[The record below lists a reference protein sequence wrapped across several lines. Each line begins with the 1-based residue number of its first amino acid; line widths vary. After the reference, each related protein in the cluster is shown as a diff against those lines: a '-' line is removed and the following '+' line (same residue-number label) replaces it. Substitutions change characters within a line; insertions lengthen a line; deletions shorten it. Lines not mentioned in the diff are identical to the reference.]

1 MSTTHRGSGYK
12 SYFASSDDSKICV
25 VMVGLPARG
34 KSLIAGKAM
43 RYLAWVGIQARV
55 FNVGTYRRN
64 ATPQP
69 NANFFDPHNS
79 EGEKMRRAAAEA
91 AMADM
96 LKWFESG
103 KGVVAILDATNSTKK
118 RRRWIHDR
126 CREANIETLFV
137 ESICDDEELI
147 FNNILEVKTTSPDY
161 KGQDPEVAAK
171 DFRNRIRNYEKVY
184 EGIGDDEKDFT
195 YVKLINVGSTV
206 VINQIKDYLSSRLVY
221 YIQNLHIKPR
231 SIWLSR
237 HGESEYNLTGKIGG
251 DSSISER
258 GEAYARALPSLL
270 KKSGVPANAK
280 IVIWTS
286 TLKRTIQ
293 SARHLAAETKYEKLE
308 WKALDELDSG
318 VCDGLTYEEIAE
330 EYPEDFA
337 ARDDD
342 KYNYRYRGGESY
354 RDVVIRLEPI
364 IMELERS
371 ENVVIVT
378 HQAVLRCIYAYFKNI
393 AQEQSPWMEVPLH
406 TLIKLTPRAYGTEEK
421 RFKADIPAVST
432 WRAKGTSAKHQEF
445 PTEPMLS
452 AFTARPLVELKP
464 RDKSRIESVLAY
476 GDRVLVGLNNGSLR
490 IYRVNEV
497 EHDAHP
503 PTENNR
509 HDEGG
514 TSGQPTQNGENG
526 INNITANTKVKQTD
540 LLRELE
546 KFSRYK
552 VEQLALIKEAKLLV
566 SLSGGYVSIHDLQS
580 YELQEQLTR
589 TKGAA
594 TFAVTSN
601 IVNDPETGVPSIV
614 SRLAVAIKRKI
625 LLWSWRDMEL
635 DDDTAELTLVSG
647 IKTLTWVSGTR
658 LVAGLGSNFVLVDIE
673 TKTVTDLVGPGSIGG
688 LGGQETGR
696 LAGVGVASMS
706 YIGIGGAAPKPLA
719 TRLSE
724 GQVLLAKDVNT
735 QYIDIDGNSLGRRQ
749 IPWSN
754 APADIG
760 YSYPFLLALHESSKG
775 ILEVRNPETLSLLQ
789 SISLPSANTMH
800 IGQPTISLAHAG
812 KGFLVAS
819 DRIIWRMEALG
830 YDSQIDSLVEK
841 GYLDEATSLAS
852 MLEDA
857 LLKDKEGRIRE
868 IKLEKA
874 QGLFSLRKY
883 LESLEL
889 FTEVSASPET
899 VIRLYPRV
907 IAGDLTTVSE
917 EQDEMDGGTTESH
930 IKLPDDQPQAEG
942 NQPEEAPPIK
952 ALSHTP
958 SMMSFLRTR
967 DDGSGSDSG
976 SIRVKPAEEV
986 RPDKPLT
993 GKDLKLA
1000 VRELQAYLADV
1011 RRRFQRF
1018 LNPDGSLKV
1027 ADPPHD
1033 AANDEYTISVMKL
1046 LDVTKDSEDFD
1057 FGEKL
1062 REKAKLVDTTLFRVY
1077 MYATPSLAGSLFRI
1091 ANFCDP
1097 EVVME
1102 KLEETG
1108 RHNDLIDFLYGKK
1121 MHRQALGLLRKFG
1134 QAESEEETAPQLHG
1148 PKRIVAY
1155 LQHLPPDQIDLIL
1168 EFAEW
1173 PVQEDPEIGMEIFLA
1188 DTENAETLPRDK
1200 VLEFLQTID
1209 VRLAVRY
1216 LEHVIDELNDLT
1228 PDLHQKLAGLY
1239 LDRLQHRRDNE
1250 NEFTSEEDYLEWREK
1265 FLTMLRSSDQYSPSK
1280 ILGRLGRDDPEFFEA
1295 RAILF
1300 SKMGQHRQALEIY
1313 VFKLED
1319 YNKAEEYCNHLHRT
1333 EDTPAP
1339 SGPAAEYSTL
1349 APSDDGPSIYL
1360 TLLSLYLTPPH
1371 GYKPQYGPALDILA
1385 KHGSRLPANSALELI
1400 PETLPVKEL
1409 GFYFKGRMRAASTI
1423 LSESRITASL
1433 LKVQNVKTR
1442 AQLLVGEGTD
1452 GKSSRSRNVTVTEE
1466 RVCSVCHK
1474 RIGGSVINVFP
1485 DFLVLLHPLGQKD
1498 VDIAGRTNSGKRL
1511 GDSFKRSKGETID
1524 NNNDQSSSLA
1534 LTKVEMLRSPVT
1546 LSPERTSSRSPV
1558 PPRRSFDDELDRPDS
1573 SSGSDASSVISNAT
1587 AISAFQTASY
1597 NPGTSSPRPALR
1609 SPPAIS
1615 NGNGLV
1621 IPPGRPST
1629 SFMPHH
1635 DPSSRKPS
1643 GRVHPSDLH
1652 KRSRHH
1658 SQGFFEPSLPTA
1670 STSEATISA
1679 SRIAAQA
1686 AMLSHP
1692 AVQLPPKLSPPP
1704 PPPAPSQLP
1713 LRPGSSSG
1721 QSYQIGHGVGPAAA
1735 TTAANHVFP
1744 RIPPPGME
1752 QALPERE
1759 HKHKGEKSKMKL
1771 FSKPKHIG
1779 ISRDKDVKDKGLPSP
1794 NKIPGL
1800 TRIVSASTTSLAD
1813 TFPSNNASMYSLS
1826 NASASTVV
1834 PADKPLVTEKEK
1846 EKDKDKDKAH
1856 RHHHFLSRQKLKLKD
1871 LKDRDDHFNLP
1882 LSSASSNSR
1891 PSDPN
1896 APQSLYSFTPASP
1909 SAATTSFSK
1918 SVGGLDLLH
1927 GGRALRDK
1935 KKEEKALAESE
1946 QPEWLVN
1953 STMAGAASVGFA
1965 GPSSF
1970 GSTGGFLAEAALR
1983 ETLQGFG
1990 LHNMSPED
1998 AWDFLKA
2005 KLLVI
2010 FDGEDVRIAIE
2021 DLNKLVLIHIQRCVQ
2036 RRTPTAIV
2044 DDLREL
2050 LEAGFATLN
2059 HTLNGVPDEK
2069 LVPHLVQIWMLV
2081 FGTILPF
2088 IQAVFLP
2095 LDLEFKGCGSVMNSR
2110 EAKEF
2115 WSVALDGDYPGC
2127 ELEVRNLVLIAFRDM
2142 VILARYDS
2150 LKATFSRLS
2159 LDSIK
2164 LGTSVLSVTTK
2175 SSSNSNSGRPA
2186 TAASHDGG
2194 LGFGSYS
2201 SQSSTLLSTA
2211 PPGSYSPDSHSLGL
2225 SNTRSRAASNTSSN
2239 PDQLIF
2245 QSFSLPTQRPTII
2258 HRANTADTS
2267 HVITETVGRMLQ
2279 CVSVL
2284 ASVQTKDNAQDKIET
2299 LSKDLKHNW
2308 LGRGRT
2314 GRDRRGFVGTK
2325 IRPPV
2330 VARANRVSIKPQ
2342 LKYHL
2347 L

>member
-1 MSTTHRGSGYK
+1 MSSAGRGSGNK
-12 SYFASSDDSKICV
+12 TFFASSDDSKICV

-43 RYLAWVGIQARV
+43 RYLAWVGIPAKI
-55 FNVGTYRRN
+55 FNVGTYRRSS
-64 ATPQP
+64 TPQP
-69 NANFFDPHNS
+69 DANFFDPHNS
-79 EGEKMRRAAAEA
+79 EGEKLRRAAAEA

-96 LKWFESG
+96 LRWFESG
-103 KGVVAILDATNSTKK
+103 QGVVAILDATNSTKK
-118 RRRWIHDR
+118 RRRWIHDT
-126 CREANIETLFV
+126 CRDANIETLFV
-137 ESICDDEELI
+137 ESVCDDEELI
-147 FNNILEVKTTSPDY
+147 MNNILEVKTTSPDY
-161 KGQDPEVAAK
+161 KGQDPEVAAM

-184 EGIGDDEKDFT
+184 EGIDDDEKEYT

-206 VINQIKDYLSSRLVY
+206 IINQIKDYLSSRLVY

-237 HGESEYNLTGKIGG
+237 HGESQYNLTGKIGG

-258 GEAYARALPSLL
+258 GEAYAKALPGLL
-270 KKSGVPANAK
+270 KKSGVPPNTK

-293 SARHLAAETKYEKLE
+293 TARHLAAETRYEKLE

-330 EYPEDFA
+330 QYPEDFA
-337 ARDDD
+337 ARDED

-371 ENVVIVT
+371 ENVIIVT
-378 HQAVLRCIYAYFKNI
+378 HQAVLRCIYAYFMNVP
-393 AQEQSPWMEVPLH
+393 QEKSPWMEVPLH
-406 TLIKLTPRAYGTEEK
+406 TLIKLTPRAYGTEEQ

-432 WRAKGTSAKHQEF
+432 WRAKGTS
-445 PTEPMLS
+445 
-452 AFTARPLVELKP
+452 
-464 RDKSRIESVLAY
+464 SVLAY
-476 GDRVLVGLNNGSLR
+476 GDKVLVGLNNGSLR
-490 IYRVNEV
+490 IYRVNEI
-497 EHDAHP
+497 EHDVHETP
-503 PTENNR
+503 ENNG
-509 HDEGG
+509 HDEGDG
-514 TSGQPTQNGENG
+514 GRQATQNGDSSPV
-526 INNITANTKVKQTD
+526 ANTKAKQTD
-540 LLRELE
+540 LLREME

-552 VEQLALIKEAKLLV
+552 IEQLALIKEAKLLV
-566 SLSGGYVSIHDLQS
+566 SLSGGYVSVHDLQS

-589 TKGAA
+589 TKGAT

-614 SRLAVAIKRKI
+614 SRLAVAVKRKI

-635 DDDTAELTLVSG
+635 EDDTAELTIVSG
-647 IKTLTWVSGTR
+647 IKTLTWVSATR

-688 LGGQETGR
+688 LAGQETGR
-696 LAGVGVASMS
+696 LAGAGVVSMS

-719 TRLSE
+719 SRLSE
-724 GQVLLAKDVNT
+724 GQVLLAKDINT
-735 QYIDIDGNSLGRRQ
+735 QFIDTDGNSLGRRQ
-749 IPWSN
+749 IPWSS
-754 APADIG
+754 APSDIG
-760 YSYPFLLALHESSKG
+760 YSYPFLLALHDSSKG
-775 ILEVRNPETLSLLQ
+775 MLEVRNPETLALLQ

-819 DRIIWRMEALG
+819 DRTIWRMEALG

-841 GYLDEATSLAS
+841 GYLDEAISLAD

-868 IKLEKA
+868 IKLDKA
-874 QGLFSLRKY
+874 QGLFTLRKY
-883 LESLEL
+883 LESMEL
-889 FTEVSASPET
+889 FTEVSAPPET
-899 VIRLYPRV
+899 VIRLYPRI
-907 IAGDLTTVSE
+907 IAGDLTSINE
-917 EQDEMDGGTTESH
+917 EQDETDGSTTDS
-930 IKLPDDQPQAEG
+930 QPKIQDSQTQADS
-942 NQPEEAPPIK
+942 NHSEEAPPVK

-958 SMMSFLRTR
+958 SMMSFLRSR
-967 DDGSGSDSG
+967 DEGSGSDTG
-976 SIRVKPAEEV
+976 SIRGKPAEEQ

-1027 ADPPHD
+1027 AELPTNV
-1033 AANDEYTISVMKL
+1033 ASDEYTDSVMKL
-1046 LDVTKDSEDFD
+1046 LGVTADSEDD

-1077 MYATPSLAGSLFRI
+1077 MYATPSLAGPLFRI

-1097 EVVME
+1097 QVVME

-1121 MHRQALGLLRKFG
+1121 MHRQALELLRKFG
-1134 QAESEEETAPQLHG
+1134 QAEPEEETVAELHG

-1155 LQHLPPDQIDLIL
+1155 LQHLSPDQIDLIL

-1173 PVQEDPEIGMEIFLA
+1173 PIREDPDFGMEIFLA
-1188 DTENAETLPRDK
+1188 DTENAETLPREK
-1200 VLEFLQTID
+1200 VLEFLQGLD
-1209 VRLAVRY
+1209 VKLAVRY
-1216 LEHVIDELNDLT
+1216 LEHVIGELNDLT
-1228 PDLHQKLAGLY
+1228 PDLHQKLVSLY
-1239 LDRLQHRRDNE
+1239 LDRLQKRESGESD
-1250 NEFTSEEDYLEWREK
+1250 FSSEEEYLEWREK
-1265 FLTMLRSSDQYSPSK
+1265 FITMLSSSDQYSPSK
-1280 ILGRLGRDDPEFFEA
+1280 ILGRLDRDDSEFFEA

-1319 YNKAEEYCNHLHRT
+1319 YDKAEEYCNQLHKT
-1333 EDTPAP
+1333 EDTPTP
-1339 SGPAAEYSTL
+1339 RGPAAEYFSL
-1349 APSDDGPSIYL
+1349 APSDEGPSIYL

-1371 GYKPQYGPALDILA
+1371 GYTPRYGPALDILA

-1400 PETLPVKEL
+1400 PESLPVKEL
-1409 GFYFKGRMRAASTI
+1409 EFYFKGRMRAANTI
-1423 LSESRITASL
+1423 LNESRIAASL
-1433 LKVQNVKTR
+1433 LKVQEIKTR

-1452 GKSSRSRNVTVTEE
+1452 GKSSRSRHVTVTEE
-1466 RVCSVCHK
+1466 RVCSICHK

-1485 DFLVLLHPLGQKD
+1485 DNTVVHLGSRQP
-1498 VDIAGRTNSGKRL
+1498 AA
-1511 GDSFKRSKGETID
+1511 
-1524 NNNDQSSSLA
+1524 Q
-1534 LTKVEMLRSPVT
+1534 MLRSPVT
-1546 LSPERTSSRSPV
+1546 LSPERTASRSPV
-1558 PPRRSFDDELDRPDS
+1558 PPRHSLDDELDRPG

-1587 AISAFQTASY
+1587 AVSAFQTTAD
-1597 NPGTSSPRPALR
+1597 NLRTSSPRAAVRTPPALN
-1609 SPPAIS
+1609 
-1615 NGNGLV
+1615 NGTSGLV
-1621 IPPGRPST
+1621 IPPRRSQA

-1635 DPSSRKPS
+1635 DPSGRRPS
-1643 GRVHPSDLH
+1643 GRALPPDLH

-1670 STSEATISA
+1670 SSSEATLSA

-1686 AMLSHP
+1686 AMLSQQQSTAQSSKRPIHGHGSDDGS
-1692 AVQLPPKLSPPP
+1692 ASPPP
-1704 PPPAPSQLP
+1704 PPPALSQLP
-1713 LRPGSSSG
+1713 PRPGSSSG
-1721 QSYQIGHGVGPAAA
+1721 QNFHNAGQGAGQTTA

-1744 RIPPPGME
+1744 RIPPLGVD
-1752 QALPERE
+1752 QALE
-1759 HKHKGEKSKMKL
+1759 HKHKGEKSKKKL

-1779 ISRDKDVKDKGLPSP
+1779 ISRDKDVKDKPLPSP
-1794 NKIPGL
+1794 NKISGL
-1800 TRIVSASTTSLAD
+1800 TRIVSASTTNLAD
-1813 TFPSNNASMYSLS
+1813 TSSMYSLS

-1834 PADKPLVTEKEK
+1834 PADKPTVAEKEK
-1846 EKDKDKDKAH
+1846 EKDKEKDKAH
-1856 RHHHFLSRQKLKLKD
+1856 RHHFLSRQKLKLKD

-1909 SAATTSFSK
+1909 SAATTTFSK

-1935 KKEEKALAESE
+1935 KREEKAIAETE
-1946 QPEWLVN
+1946 PPEWLAN
-1953 STMAGAASVGFA
+1953 STMAGAASGGFA
-1965 GPSSF
+1965 GPSSL
-1970 GSTGGFLAEAALR
+1970 GSTGGILAEAALR

-2036 RRTPTAIV
+2036 RRMPTSIV

-2059 HTLNGVPDEK
+2059 HTLNSVPDEK
-2069 LVPHLVQIWMLV
+2069 LVPHLVQIWILV

-2110 EAKEF
+2110 EAKDF
-2115 WSVALDGDYPGC
+2115 WSIALEGEYPGC

-2142 VILARYDS
+2142 VIINRYDS

-2164 LGTSVLSVTTK
+2164 LGTSALSVTTK
-2175 SSSNSNSGRPA
+2175 SSSNSGRPA
-2186 TAASHDGG
+2186 TAASLDG
-2194 LGFGSYS
+2194 GFGSYG
-2201 SQSSTLLSTA
+2201 SQSSTLLNTA
-2211 PPGSYSPDSHSLGL
+2211 GSYSSDSLGY
-2225 SNTRSRAASNTSSN
+2225 SRSRAASNTSSN

-2245 QSFSLPTQRPTII
+2245 QSFSSPSQRPAII
-2258 HRANTADTS
+2258 NRANTTDNS
-2267 HVITETVGRMLQ
+2267 QIITETVGRMLQ

-2284 ASVQTKDNAQDKIET
+2284 ASVQTNHEAQDKIET

-2325 IRPPV
+2325 IRPPI
-2330 VARANRVSIKPQ
+2330 VAQTESDEPMEGTGASNGRLGLHRQELSV
-2342 LKYHL
+2342 L
-2347 L
+2347 

>member
-1 MSTTHRGSGYK
+1 
-12 SYFASSDDSKICV
+12 
-25 VMVGLPARG
+25 MVGLPARG

-43 RYLAWVGIQARV
+43 RYLAWVGVKARI

-91 AMADM
+91 AVTDM
-96 LKWFESG
+96 LKWFKDG
-103 KGVVAILDATNSTKK
+103 QGVVAILDATNSTKK
-118 RRRWIHDR
+118 RRRWIHET
-126 CREANIETLFV
+126 CRDANIETLFV
-137 ESICDDEELI
+137 ESVCDDEELI
-147 FNNILEVKTTSPDY
+147 MNNILEVKTTSPDY
-161 KGQDPEVAAK
+161 KGQDPEVAAL

-184 EGIGDDEKDFT
+184 EGIDDDEKEYT

-206 VINQIKDYLSSRLVY
+206 IINQIKNYLESRLVY

-237 HGESEYNLTGKIGG
+237 HGESQYNLTGKIGG
-251 DSSISER
+251 DSSISDR
-258 GEAYARALPSLL
+258 GEAYAKALPGLL
-270 KKSGVPANAK
+270 RKSGVPPNTK
-280 IVIWTS
+280 LVIWTS

-293 SARHLAAETKYEKLE
+293 TARHLAAETHYEKLE

-330 EYPEDFA
+330 QYPEDFA
-337 ARDDD
+337 ARDED

-371 ENVVIVT
+371 ENVIIVT
-378 HQAVLRCIYAYFKNI
+378 HQAVLRCIYAYFLNV

-406 TLIKLTPRAYGTEEK
+406 TLIKLTPRAYGTEEQ

-432 WRAKGTSAKHQEF
+432 WRAKGTSAKHQDY
-445 PTEPMLS
+445 PT
-452 AFTARPLVELKP
+452 ELKP

-476 GDRVLVGLNNGSLR
+476 GDKVLVGLNNGSLR

-497 EHDAHP
+497 EHDALQ
-503 PTENNR
+503 PTQNNR
-509 HDEGG
+509 HDDGDM
-514 TSGQPTQNGENG
+514 SGQPKQNGDG
-526 INNITANTKVKQTD
+526 GHNNSAAKTKVKQTD

-552 VEQLALIKEAKLLV
+552 IEQLALIKEAKLLV

-589 TKGAA
+589 TKGA
-594 TFAVTSN
+594 TNFAATSN

-635 DDDTAELTLVSG
+635 EDDTAELTLVSG

-673 TKTVTDLVGPGSIGG
+673 TKTATDLVGPGSIGG
-688 LGGQETGR
+688 LGGQETSR

-719 TRLSE
+719 APLSK
-724 GQVLLAKDVNT
+724 GQVLLAKDINT
-735 QYIDIDGNSLGRRQ
+735 QFIDIEGNSLGRRQ
-749 IPWSN
+749 VPWSN

-775 ILEVRNPETLSLLQ
+775 MLEVRNPETLSLLQ
-789 SISLPSANTMH
+789 SISLPSANMMH

-819 DRIIWRMEALG
+819 DRTIWRMEALD

-841 GYLDEATSLAS
+841 GHLDEAISLAG

-857 LLKDKEGRIRE
+857 LLRNKEGRIRE

-874 QGLFSLRKY
+874 QGLFSLQKY
-883 LESLEL
+883 RQSLEL
-889 FTEVSASPET
+889 FTEVSAPPET
-899 VIRLYPRV
+899 VIRLYPRI
-907 IAGDLTTVSE
+907 IAGDLTTINE
-917 EQDEMDGGTTESH
+917 EEDEGEDSTTES
-930 IKLPDDQPQAEG
+930 QPKPQDGLAQVDG
-942 NQPEEAPPIK
+942 NHSEEAPPTK
-952 ALSHTP
+952 ALNHTP

-967 DDGSGSDSG
+967 DEGSGSDSG
-976 SIRVKPAEEV
+976 SIRGKPPAEEP
-986 RPDKPLT
+986 RPERPLT

-1027 ADPPHD
+1027 ADPPTN
-1033 AANDEYTISVMKL
+1033 AANDEYTVSVMKL
-1046 LDVTKDSEDFD
+1046 LGVTADSEED

-1062 REKAKLVDTTLFRVY
+1062 RDKAKLVDTTLFRSH

-1108 RHNDLIDFLYGKK
+1108 RHNDLIDFLYGKR
-1121 MHRQALGLLRKFG
+1121 MHRQALELLKKFG
-1134 QAESEEETAPQLHG
+1134 QADSEKETAPQLHG
-1148 PKRIVAY
+1148 PQRMTAY

-1173 PVQEDPEIGMEIFLA
+1173 PVRAEPELGMEIFLA

-1209 VRLAVRY
+1209 VKLAVRY
-1216 LEHVIDELNDLT
+1216 LEHVTGELNDLT
-1228 PDLHQKLAGLY
+1228 PDLHQRLATFY
-1239 LDRLQHRRDNE
+1239 LDRLQKRKNDESEFSSNE
-1250 NEFTSEEDYLEWREK
+1250 EYLTWSEK
-1265 FLTMLRSSDQYSPSK
+1265 FITMLKSSDQYSPSK
-1280 ILGRLGRDDPEFFEA
+1280 ILGRLDRDDPEFFEA

-1319 YNKAEEYCNHLHRT
+1319 YDKAEEYCNHLHRS
-1333 EDTPAP
+1333 EDTPTP
-1339 SGPAAEYSTL
+1339 SGSAAEYSAL
-1349 APSDDGPSIYL
+1349 APSDEGPSIYL

-1371 GYKPQYGPALDILA
+1371 EYKPQYGPALDILA
-1385 KHGSRLPANSALELI
+1385 KHGSRLPANSALDLI
-1400 PETLPVKEL
+1400 PETIPVKEL
-1409 GFYFKGRMRAASTI
+1409 DFYFKGRMRAATTI
-1423 LSESRITASL
+1423 LNESRITANL
-1433 LKVQNVKTR
+1433 LKVQNIKTR
-1442 AQLLVGEGTD
+1442 AQLLVGEGTE
-1452 GKSSRSRNVTVTEE
+1452 GKSSRSRHVTVTEE
-1466 RVCSVCHK
+1466 RVCGVCYK

-1485 DFLVLLHPLGQKD
+1485 DLIPTSAQ
-1498 VDIAGRTNSGKRL
+1498 
-1511 GDSFKRSKGETID
+1511 
-1524 NNNDQSSSLA
+1524 
-1534 LTKVEMLRSPVT
+1534 MLRSPIT
-1546 LSPERTSSRSPV
+1546 LSPERTASRSPV
-1558 PPRRSFDDELDRPDS
+1558 PPRRSFDDEFDHPG

-1587 AISAFQTASY
+1587 PTSAIQTTPY
-1597 NPGTSSPRPALR
+1597 NPGTTSPRPVFR
-1609 SPPAIS
+1609 SPFN
-1615 NGNGLV
+1615 NGTSGLV
-1621 IPPGRPST
+1621 IPPVRSPT

-1670 STSEATISA
+1670 SSSDVTPSA

-1686 AMLSHP
+1686 AMLSQQHST
-1692 AVQLPPKLSPPP
+1692 AQHPPKRTTHAHGSDDGSVSPPP
-1704 PPPAPSQLP
+1704 PLSAASQIPP
-1713 LRPGSSSG
+1713 RPGSSSG
-1721 QSYQIGHGVGPAAA
+1721 QQHTGQGVGQAAA
-1735 TTAANHVFP
+1735 TTAANHH
-1744 RIPPPGME
+1744 
-1752 QALPERE
+1752 ALPERE

-1771 FSKPKHIG
+1771 FSKPKHIA
-1779 ISRDKDVKDKGLPSP
+1779 LPSP
-1794 NKIPGL
+1794 NKMGGL

-1813 TFPSNNASMYSLS
+1813 TFPSNNSSMYSLS
-1826 NASASTVV
+1826 NASASTV
-1834 PADKPLVTEKEK
+1834 EK
-1846 EKDKDKDKAH
+1846 EKDKEKDKAH

-1909 SAATTSFSK
+1909 SATTTTFGK
-1918 SVGGLDLLH
+1918 SV
-1927 GGRALRDK
+1927 ALRDK
-1935 KKEEKALAESE
+1935 KREEKALAETE
-1946 QPEWLVN
+1946 PPEWLAN
-1953 STMAGAASVGFA
+1953 STMAGAASGGFA
-1965 GPSSF
+1965 GPSSL
-1970 GSTGGFLAEAALR
+1970 GSTGGILAEAALR

-1990 LHNMSPED
+1990 LNNMSPED

-2010 FDGEDVRIAIE
+2010 FDGED
-2021 DLNKLVLIHIQRCVQ
+2021 LVLIHIQRCVQ
-2036 RRTPTAIV
+2036 KRTPTAIV

-2069 LVPHLVQIWMLV
+2069 LVPHLVQIWML
-2081 FGTILPF
+2081 
-2088 IQAVFLP
+2088 A
-2095 LDLEFKGCGSVMNSR
+2095 GCGSVMNSR

-2115 WSVALDGDYPGC
+2115 WSAALEGEYPGC

-2142 VILARYDS
+2142 VIMARYDG

-2159 LDSIK
+2159 LDNIK
-2164 LGTSVLSVTTK
+2164 LGTSALSVTTK
-2175 SSSNSNSGRPA
+2175 SSSNSGRPA
-2186 TAASHDGG
+2186 TAASLDP
-2194 LGFGSYS
+2194 GFGSYS
-2201 SQSSTLLSTA
+2201 SQSSTLLNTA
-2211 PPGSYSPDSHSLGL
+2211 NSYSSDSLGY
-2225 SNTRSRAASNTSSN
+2225 NRSRAASNTSN

-2245 QSFSLPTQRPTII
+2245 QSFSSPTQRATII

-2267 HVITETVGRMLQ
+2267 QVITETVGRMLQ

-2284 ASVQTKDNAQDKIET
+2284 ASVQTNDDPQDKIET

-2325 IRPPV
+2325 IRPPIV
-2330 VARANRVSIKPQ
+2330 TRADSDRSIKDATAALNGLDLQ
-2342 LKYHL
+2342 RQELSVL
-2347 L
+2347 